1 MHAKSSAA
9 EKKMMSGER
18 TAIEREM
25 FIAAVRET
33 VFGFLIDPALT
44 WRWIAG
50 GMAFLRSS
58 HKKGGKSHD
67 SQGIRNVHQPGGAPV
82 RHEYESSTYG
92 CVGTVVWCLERMV
105 DLLHRAAAR
114 NARGSGVIPPI
125 ARSECR
131 CLRETAP
138 SKP

>member
-1 MHAKSSAA
+1 
-9 EKKMMSGER
+9 MMSGER

-67 SQGIRNVHQPGGAPV
+67 SQG
-82 RHEYESSTYG
+82 S
-92 CVGTVVWCLERMV
+92 LER
-105 DLLHRAAAR
+105 
-114 NARGSGVIPPI
+114 GVVGQL
-125 ARSECR
+125 ANSCLSRRRSSRDCG
-131 CLRETAP
+131 TN
-138 SKP
+138 